1 MGIKSM
7 KTVSRII
14 FAAAASSLAIAP
26 IAAQAGTRASDSGSV
41 YSVSAPGAGR
51 AAKGESI
58 EDDGGTIILA
68 LLAGAAIITGIVFA
82 TQSDD
87 EGQSPGT

>member
-1 MGIKSM
+1 M

-14 FAAAASSLAIAP
+14 FAVAASSLAIAP

-41 YSVSAPGAGR
+41 YSLSSLGAGG
-51 AAKGESI
+51 ASNSVS
-58 EDDGGTIILA
+58 DDDDDDAGFVILG
-68 LLAGAAIITGIVFA
+68 LLSAAAIITGIVFA

-87 EGQSPGT
+87 RGQSPGT